1 MRVCEDII
9 VGYDPD
15 DGSAIIEEQC
25 YDDGT
30 VDTSDFTGGE

>member
-1 MRVCEDII
+1 MTRICEDVI

-25 YDDGT
+25 YD
-30 VDTSDFTGGE
+30 ELRLA